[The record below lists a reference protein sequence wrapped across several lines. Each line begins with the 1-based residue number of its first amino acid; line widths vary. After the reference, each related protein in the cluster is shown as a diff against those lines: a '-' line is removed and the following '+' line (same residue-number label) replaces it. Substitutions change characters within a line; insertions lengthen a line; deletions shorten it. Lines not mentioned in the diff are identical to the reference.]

1 MYFVS
6 LQDGSS
12 NLQNQSPSRN
22 ISISSFM
29 IRLRIYSH
37 SKSYQIMVVFLSDSQ
52 DIFGSRGTSQRNTS
66 KVRLSISRVVHSN
79 QDGVRIFDMFDVLKN
94 HLLGLFINQNALKT
108 EFCGYHKVVFCG
120 FILEISPHCKLR
132 WGVDGTSRDEKSIIK
147 QISAM

>member
-12 NLQNQSPSRN
+12 NLQNQLPSRN
-22 ISISSFM
+22 KSISSFM

-94 HLLGLFINQNALKT
+94 HLLGLFINNMHLKQN
-108 EFCGYHKVVFCG
+108 FVG
-120 FILEISPHCKLR
+120 
-132 WGVDGTSRDEKSIIK
+132 IIK
-147 QISAM
+147 LCFVDSFWKFHLIANYDEV